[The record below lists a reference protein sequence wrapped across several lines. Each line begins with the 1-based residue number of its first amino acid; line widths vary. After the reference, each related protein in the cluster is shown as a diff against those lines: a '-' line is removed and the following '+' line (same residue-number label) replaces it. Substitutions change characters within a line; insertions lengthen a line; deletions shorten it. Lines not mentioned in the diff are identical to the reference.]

1 MKYIISASY
10 LIVSA
15 LDKQYTVLIFH
26 FGCYFNEVRI
36 LTIS

>member
-10 LIVSA
+10 LIMSA
-15 LDKQYTVLIFH
+15 LDNQYIVLIFH
-26 FGCYFNEVRI
+26 FGCYFNELRI